1 MFQSFC
7 FNTSKDI
14 PSFRNFIEFKTKSDA
29 LDKIRSVRAASSGAF
44 VGEGLVLTASH
55 AVAKNERAKIF
66 YKDRV
71 CDAEPLV
78 RLPELDILLLG
89 ITDRKLI
96 GQIPTLGFSDS
107 VLSLGQQLYG
117 VGFPLPEKVYF
128 NSLLYEMRV
137 SRVEI
142 DLNPD
147 VFMCSGELS
156 QGCSGM
162 CLVDDRCKIVGVVVR
177 KAKRGKRYPD
187 LPNDWNLAVKRE
199 SFVNSIE
206 KYIPYRS
213 KSPSPRLTAEF
224 IARRLNETAVVVLA
238 CSSSIQFNHKK

>member
-1 MFQSFC
+1 MFESFC
-7 FNTSKDI
+7 FNCSKEL
-14 PSFRNFIEFKTKSDA
+14 PSFKDFIEFKTKTDA
-29 LDKIRSVRAASSGAF
+29 LDKIQSVRAASSGAF

-71 CDAEPLV
+71 YDAEPLV

-89 ITDRKLI
+89 ITDRKMI

-107 VLSLGQQLYG
+107 GMSLGQQLYG
-117 VGFPLPEKVYF
+117 VGFPLPEKVNF
-128 NSLLYEMRV
+128 NSLFYEVRV
-137 SRVEI
+137 SRLEI
-142 DLNPD
+142 ELNPD

-162 CLVDDRCKIVGVVVR
+162 CLVDDRCQIVGVVVR
-177 KAKRGKRYPD
+177 KAKGRKRYPD
-187 LPNDWNLAVKRE
+187 LPNDWNLGVKLE
-199 SFVNSIE
+199 HFFDSIE

-213 KSPSPRLTAEF
+213 KSPSPRLSVES
-224 IARRLNETAVVVLA
+224 IARRLNENAVVVLA
-238 CSSSIQFNHKK
+238 CS